1 MSDEPPEVKTS
12 DVDARDVDAAEGRA
26 RLSAR
31 LRAETPIVIGYLVRL
46 LGDLGAAEEVFQETS
61 IAAVARFS
69 NGDLPEYF
77 GAWLMTS
84 AKRRGIDWLRR
95 ERRLSRLT
103 ARFASEMTDQEA
115 SYPTAELLPDEP
127 LRLMILCCDPALP
140 LEAQV
145 ALTLRYVAGLTTAEV
160 ARAFLLS
167 EPTAAQRLVRAKKS
181 LAALGH
187 GPGGSEPE
195 PSERLEA
202 VLLVIYLIF
211 NEGYAAASGPQL
223 TRDSLAA
230 EALRLV
236 LLVTQL
242 AAKHSAAWALFALL
256 ELQIARFPARTN
268 AAGELVLIEH
278 QDRSLWDRALLR
290 RGLAHL
296 ERARRLGGVSRYLFE
311 AEIAACHACA
321 EHFDATDWRGIE
333 RHYLEYEESFPSP
346 VLTLNR
352 AVAVAMTDGP
362 DAAIGLLE
370 QADLREA
377 LADYFPY
384 HATRA
389 DFERRRG
396 DFRAAQRAYA
406 RALELAS
413 NEPERAF
420 SELRLAECRAQLT
433 EPS

>member
-1 MSDEPPEVKTS
+1 MSDELPDADTS
-12 DVDARDVDAAEGRA
+12 EVDATAARA

-31 LRAETPIVIGYLVRL
+31 LRAETPIVIGYLLRL
-46 LGDLGAAEEVFQETS
+46 LGDLSAAEEVFQEAS
-61 IAAVARFS
+61 IAAFERFS
-69 NGDLPEYF
+69 DADLPEYF

-84 AKRRGIDWLRR
+84 AKRRAIDWLRR

-103 ARFASEMTDQEA
+103 ARFASEMADPEG

-127 LRLMILCCDPALP
+127 LRLMIRCCHPALP
-140 LEAQV
+140 LEGQV

-181 LAALGH
+181 LATLSH
-187 GPGGSEPE
+187 GRDGSEPE
-195 PSERLEA
+195 PSDRLEA

-211 NEGYAAASGPQL
+211 NEGYAAASGPHL

-230 EALRLV
+230 EALRLI
-236 LLVTQL
+236 LLVSQL
-242 AAKHSAAWALFALL
+242 AARHSGAWALFALL

-268 AAGELVLIEH
+268 AAGQLVLIED
-278 QDRSLWDRALLR
+278 QDRSLWDRALIR

-296 ERARRLGGVSRYLFE
+296 ERARRLGGVSRYRFE

-321 EHFDATDWRGIE
+321 EHFVATDWRAIV
-333 RHYLEYEESFPSP
+333 RHYLEYEQSFPSP

-352 AVAVAMTDGP
+352 AVAVAMDEGP

-377 LADYFPY
+377 LDDYFPY
-384 HATRA
+384 HAARA

-396 DFRAAQRAYA
+396 DFHAAQRAYA

-420 SELRLAECRAQLT
+420 SEMRLAQCRAQLV